1 MTNEKGTRHTRESDE
16 LIEHRVK
23 GEVEPLMASKVPV
36 DMDSIFNEG
45 IFGSVHR
52 PLVILVEGAFGSG
65 KSTLAYY
72 YCQKWAQGNLAM
84 FDLVALVHL
93 RHPVVHSAGMDL
105 DLHQLLLLA
114 SNDGEG
120 IADIVTNMA
129 QLVRADLKFL
139 LILDGWDEGPACIRA
154 PPDSKHPSDN
164 SFLGNLLRS
173 VSSNTTILITS
184 RPDSSVDL
192 HNRPNVKR
200 VEILGFTKERIH
212 EYFHEALST
221 QLSSTILEDECCKLK
236 DHLANYP
243 AIESSCYIPL
253 NAAILTLLYLKRNRT
268 LPTTHFEMF
277 HELLLCCIAREVNTR
292 LPKHNLRQITS
303 LNALPRDLKKQL
315 KLISTLAYEGVMKN
329 KIIFTQDELPS
340 ILPRSSWQKFL
351 SKILRTAF
359 SHQDLPAMGV
369 LQRVQWV
376 GTNNK
381 AISYNFVHLSIQEM
395 LAAYRISRM
404 RNDEQVRVFTTLRG
418 NPRFVAVLQFYAGFT
433 KLTNRGV
440 RNIITSSY
448 VRSSQISLLSGIRCL
463 FEAQIS
469 DPSLYEEITR
479 NGSVHLVELTLS
491 PSDCLSVGYFLGS
504 VLRRN
509 TELTVNL
516 SSCNID
522 DHSFDLMMGELSKH
536 AVEVNKGAVL
546 NIIDNNISA
555 SCIASA
561 LQKTTIK
568 AVRVGGMASTDE
580 GALSLVAALAANSS
594 LEDLRLY
601 WSSVQPGSTLKRI
614 GEHVI

>member
-1 MTNEKGTRHTRESDE
+1 
-16 LIEHRVK
+16 
-23 GEVEPLMASKVPV
+23 
-36 DMDSIFNEG
+36 
-45 IFGSVHR
+45 
-52 PLVILVEGAFGSG
+52 
-65 KSTLAYY
+65 
-72 YCQKWAQGNLAM
+72 
-84 FDLVALVHL
+84 
-93 RHPVVHSAGMDL
+93 
-105 DLHQLLLLA
+105 
-114 SNDGEG
+114 
-120 IADIVTNMA
+120 
-129 QLVRADLKFL
+129 
-139 LILDGWDEGPACIRA
+139 
-154 PPDSKHPSDN
+154 
-164 SFLGNLLRS
+164 
-173 VSSNTTILITS
+173 
-184 RPDSSVDL
+184 
-192 HNRPNVKR
+192 
-200 VEILGFTKERIH
+200 
-212 EYFHEALST
+212 
-221 QLSSTILEDECCKLK
+221 
-236 DHLANYP
+236 
-243 AIESSCYIPL
+243 
-253 NAAILTLLYLKRNRT
+253 
-268 LPTTHFEMF
+268 MF
-277 HELLLCCIAREVNTR
+277 HELLLSCIAREVNTR

-303 LNALPRDLKKQL
+303 LDSLPRDLKKQL
-315 KLISTLAYEGVMKN
+315 KLISTLAYEGVVKN
-329 KIIFTQDELPS
+329 KIVFTQDELPS
-340 ILPRSSWQKFL
+340 ILPKSSWHKFL
-351 SKILRTAF
+351 SKIRPT
-359 SHQDLPAMGV
+359 SCSQQDLPAMGV

-376 GTNNK
+376 GTNSK

-601 WSSVQPGSTLKRI
+601 WSSVQPGSTLKKI
-614 GEHVI
+614 GEHVNRSTLKRLELALSMLWDCTELNEWLNDVEAGIKTLLLSLEDSQLKELHYLYYVDKKYLLSEAQIQQIHQPRHAFQSTATMINEARAQKGLPCISIYYNFSYQSPLIIH